1 MDNELET
8 NPQDHQNHPPQNH
21 KFRFGLVMVLAASS
35 LLILGR
41 SLIDGNIGKPTPFI
55 FPEQIDLKLDSTKIS
70 ASQPSEKIND
80 DKEFEFSKK
89 PKFLFGRRYQYLF
102 DGIPIEIDLWY
113 AVGTEGQIL
122 VLLSELRNIKPSE
135 DDLEKNLVRKDPTG
149 YYLTFKHQNR
159 AYLTACINPRGISTV
174 TPEQFNDN
182 ASDRAMD
189 RAVIISWLLGQKD
202 LRDRRCLWT
211 LMSTPI
217 TTNSDINVANQKLE
231 KMWILW
237 YEWWKPRF
245 PEP

>member
-8 NPQDHQNHPPQNH
+8 NLRDYQNNPPQKY
-21 KFRFGLVMVLAASS
+21 KFRFRLLAVLVVSS

-41 SLIDGNIGKPTPFI
+41 SLIDSNIGKPTPLV
-55 FPEQIDLKLDSTKIS
+55 FPEQIELDQTSIKIS
-70 ASQPSEKIND
+70 TSQASEVIND
-80 DKEFEFSKK
+80 PQEFYKK
-89 PKFLFGRRYQYLF
+89 PKFLFGRRYQYLV
-102 DGIPIEIDLWY
+102 DDIAVDLDLRY
-113 AVGTEGQIL
+113 IVGTEGNIAEIL
-122 VLLSELRNIKPSE
+122 NTLKNINTSE
-135 DDLEKNLVRKDPTG
+135 DGLSQKTILKEPTG
-149 YYLTFKHQNR
+149 HYLTFTHQGR
-159 AYLTACINPRGISTV
+159 AYLTACINSRGISTV
-174 TPEQFNDN
+174 TQEQFNDN

-189 RAVIISWLLGQKD
+189 RDVIISWLLGQKD

-217 TTNSDINVANQKLE
+217 TPNSDLKVTNEKLE